1 MPHSELS
8 TTHLVQH
15 ALAAGKTVFVPYLH
29 PSVEAD
35 RGADGYLPK
44 RCMDMVSL
52 HGSED
57 FESLEADNW
66 GIPSVSPQS
75 VENGERE
82 RVLGKDSTEAH
93 GREIHGLDLMILP
106 GVVFQVAH
114 DKHGKEVRRLGH
126 GKGFYDF
133 FLRRYAQRY
142 GRLPTLV
149 GVGLREQVLEEGQG
163 EVPVGETDVLLDGVI
178 DGEGRCLGLEEEGE
192 VDVE

>member
-1 MPHSELS
+1 L
-8 TTHLVQH
+8 Q
-15 ALAAGKTVFVPYLH
+15 
-29 PSVEAD
+29 
-35 RGADGYLPK
+35 
-44 RCMDMVSL
+44 
-52 HGSED
+52 D

-66 GIPSVSPQS
+66 GIPSVSPES
-75 VENGERE
+75 VESGERE

-106 GVVFQVAH
+106 GVAFQVAH

-133 FLRRYAQRY
+133 FLRRYGQRY

-163 EVPVGETDVLLDGVI
+163 EVPVGETDVLLDGVV
-178 DGEGRCLGLEEEGE
+178 DGDGRWLGLEEEGE
-192 VDVE
+192 VDVQ